1 MGMTSSGI
9 MVDAE
14 ALRQQ
19 AEKDK
24 LVQTIKEMMDK
35 TSNDQNT
42 ALVEQIDEFFKEE
55 DFGALVVNELVN
67 KKSFDKD
74 EYWSMIDQY
83 GVLNADAARKEQ
95 IALEARNKATY
106 QKKLIDDYL
115 ETHPK

>member
-24 LVQTIKEMMDK
+24 LVQTIKELMGKSSSDE
-35 TSNDQNT
+35 NT
-42 ALVEQIDEFFKEE
+42 ALVEQIDEFYKEE
-55 DFGALVVNELVN
+55 DFGALIVNELVN
-67 KKSFDKD
+67 KKQFDKE

-83 GVLNADAARKEQ
+83 GVLTADAIRKEQ
-95 IALEARNKATY
+95 VAIEARNKANY
-106 QKKLIDDYL
+106 QKKLIDEYL